1 MGKSSAGGGVHRV
14 FPDLPRYRGGLWT
27 PDETYFVFAGGERTW
42 DIWAVRTPKRV
53 LALGSRAPVR
63 LTFGL
68 MQAVLPVIT
77 PDGKRIVFEGLADRG
92 ELVRYDSTSAQWIS
106 DMSGLSATQVDYSP
120 DRKWMAYI
128 AYPAFSIWRSARTV
142 ASACPSQIHLCK
154 A

>member
-1 MGKSSAGGGVHRV
+1 
-14 FPDLPRYRGGLWT
+14 
-27 PDETYFVFAGGERTW
+27 
-42 DIWAVRTPKRV
+42 
-53 LALGSRAPVR
+53 

-77 PDGKRIVFEGLADRG
+77 PDGKRILFEGLADRG

-120 DRKWMAYI
+120 DRKWIAYI
-128 AYPAFSIWRSARTV
+128 AYPGFSVWRSSPDGSQRV
-142 ASACPSQIHLCK
+142 PSQIHLCK